1 MRCRKFGYLRVL
13 AAVALTASL
22 TLSPLA
28 ATRVVAAETAPAGDN
43 KEGSSKVYEYTMKS
57 LSGEK
62 VELKKYEGKVVLA
75 VNVASKCGYT
85 NQYREL
91 QQLHEKYK
99 DQGLAVLGFPC
110 NQFGKQEPGDSKAI
124 REFCDTNYGVTFD
137 LFDKVDVNK
146 DSACDLYKYLTSVD
160 AKPVG
165 KGPIKWNFE
174 KILIDRNGQVV
185 ARFGSS
191 AKPDSEEV
199 VAEIEKLLAE
209 K

>member
-1 MRCRKFGYLRVL
+1 MRCQPFAYLRFL
-13 AAVALTASL
+13 SMVAMTATL

-28 ATRVVAAETAPAGDN
+28 AARVVAAETAPAGDS
-43 KEGSSKVYEYTMKS
+43 KEGSSKVYEYSMKS
-57 LSGEK
+57 LAGEK
-62 VELKKYEGKVVLA
+62 VDLEKYEGKVVLA
-75 VNVASKCGYT
+75 VYVASKCGYT

-110 NQFGKQEPGDSKAI
+110 NQFGKQEPGDSNAI
-124 REFCDTNYGVTFD
+124 REFCEANYGVTFD
-137 LFDKVDVNK
+137 LFEKVDVNK

-174 KILIDRNGQVV
+174 KILIDRKGQVV

-191 AKPDSEEV
+191 AKPDSDEV
-199 VAEIEKLLAE
+199 VAEIEKLLAD